1 MAASASKLFVLKTLL
16 SVLSCVMAAALAYG
30 FIMDYFSTCFDPR
43 ARWMQVGLVDF
54 LINVSPIM
62 AWYFYKESRWIM
74 RVMFMF
80 ILFWF
85 GSVTICGY
93 ILLQFF
99 KLSPEQT
106 LKDPF
111 FFALARPQNRDDD
124 VMGASNRR
132 GGFSVVTTRIIY
144 ASLGCLMLAF
154 PVFAWITDGSP
165 FRAQVLSPCMV
176 TLLTDLCIQ
185 AVVYS
190 VWIGYKESSWINT
203 LFWILCIVC
212 FGSIGLCGYI
222 VRELFYLTPDQPV
235 YLILFNTS
243 NRDVMLSDPLL
254 LKNHHLHHHHG
265 NI

>member
-1 MAASASKLFVLKTLL
+1 MASKLFVLKTLL
-16 SVLSCVMAAALAYG
+16 GVFTCVMGAALAYG
-30 FIMDYFSTCFDPR
+30 FSLDYFFSCFSPR
-43 ARWMQVGLVDF
+43 ARWMQVALTDF
-54 LINVSPIM
+54 VISISPISV
-62 AWYFYKESRWIM
+62 WYFYKEPRWIM

-80 ILFWF
+80 ILFWL
-85 GSVTICGY
+85 GSFIICGY
-93 ILLQFF
+93 ILLQLL

-111 FFALARPQNRDDD
+111 FFMLARPKSRDD
-124 VMGASNRR
+124 VMGASNTR

-154 PVFAWITDGSP
+154 LVFAWITDGSP
-165 FRAQVLSPCMV
+165 FRSQVLSPCMV
-176 TLLTDLCIQ
+176 TLLIDLCIQ
-185 AVVYS
+185 AVIYS
-190 VWIGYKESSWINT
+190 VWIGYKESSWTNA

-254 LKNHHLHHHHG
+254 LKNHHLHHD